1 MSPSGRTPLVWRT
14 YLPLKEEKK
23 RGWRKKVDG
32 DDGWKLHP
40 KLNEWLTDEIF
51 VWPIAQ
57 NSGRCNH
64 EYELS
69 PGFLGCYPLCL
80 SRHRPGHRQTI
91 WRYIFSLNLNPK
103 LAIAFLCS
111 VSAYGMVTSTTQ
123 RALTPYLFKVP

>member
-64 EYELS
+64 EYQLS
-69 PGFLGCYPLCL
+69 PGFLGVIL
-80 SRHRPGHRQTI
+80 SA
-91 WRYIFSLNLNPK
+91 S
-103 LAIAFLCS
+103 LAIDRVTDRRSGGTSL
-111 VSAYGMVTSTTQ
+111 VSI
-123 RALTPYLFKVP
+123 